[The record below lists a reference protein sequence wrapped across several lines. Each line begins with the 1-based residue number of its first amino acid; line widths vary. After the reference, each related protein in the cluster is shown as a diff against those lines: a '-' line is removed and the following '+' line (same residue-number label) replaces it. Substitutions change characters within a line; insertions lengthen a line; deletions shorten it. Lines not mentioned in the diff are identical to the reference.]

1 MADAIDIVRKSID
14 AWNAHDANGVAA
26 LVSND
31 YMFESDTVPAPLRGP
46 DGVRQLVETYVKAF
60 PDIRV
65 ERSWRRWSVGTTSR
79 PGGAQRRPW
88 WGSDGRPGNA
98 PTGGDKRMQRLG
110 GAERQS
116 RSGVVLLG
124 YSGETPALVLSSHDM
139 TPCLMVLAP

>member
-65 ERSWRRWSVGTTSR
+65 EIVETLVSGDHVTTRWRATASMVGI
-79 PGGAQRRPW
+79 
-88 WGSDGRPGNA
+88 
-98 PTGGDKRMQRLG
+98 
-110 GAERQS
+110 
-116 RSGVVLLG
+116 
-124 YSGETPALVLSSHDM
+124 
-139 TPCLMVLAP
+139 